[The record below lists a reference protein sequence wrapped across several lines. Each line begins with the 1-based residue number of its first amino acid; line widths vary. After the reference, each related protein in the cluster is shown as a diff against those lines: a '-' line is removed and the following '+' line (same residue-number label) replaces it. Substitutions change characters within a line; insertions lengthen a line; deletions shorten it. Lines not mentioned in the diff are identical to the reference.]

1 MRRGTAFLILA
12 FVSFLIWI
20 LGLAAG
26 NNPFAIGG
34 IISTLFWG
42 VLGWRHRQTA
52 FYDPPTPA
60 PRPNVAVELPDADQ
74 LTAIPEPVQAC
85 PECGYLG
92 IRAPTLRDGG
102 VPGWSDLG
110 DKRVCP
116 RCGYQGLQVEFKTRE
131 DYVEF
136 LRVLAEG
143 APASSSPRA

>member
-1 MRRGTAFLILA
+1 MRRGTVFLILA
-12 FVSFLIWI
+12 FVDFVASLFAF
-20 LGLAAG
+20 AAG
-26 NNPFAIGG
+26 AVGLGIGG
-34 IISTLFWG
+34 LVTAAALG
-42 VLGWRHRQTA
+42 AVGWRHRQQV
-52 FYDPPTPA
+52 FYDPPMPA

-92 IRAPTLRDGG
+92 IRAPTLSDGG
-102 VPGWSDLG
+102 VPGYSDMG

-116 RCGYQGLQVEFKTRE
+116 RCGYQGIQVEFRTRE

-143 APASSSPRA
+143 ARAPSRA